1 MLGSQDARCDRSID
15 VVSVDAVLLAERVSA
30 DASIAW
36 AARTIAISPSTLVGL
51 LVAMFTWPDRLVVRA
66 T

>member
-1 MLGSQDARCDRSID
+1 VLGSQDARRDRSID
-15 VVSVDAVLLAERVSA
+15 VISVDAVLLVERVSA
-30 DASIAW
+30 DASVAW
-36 AARTIAISPSTLVGL
+36 AARTIATSWSTVVGL